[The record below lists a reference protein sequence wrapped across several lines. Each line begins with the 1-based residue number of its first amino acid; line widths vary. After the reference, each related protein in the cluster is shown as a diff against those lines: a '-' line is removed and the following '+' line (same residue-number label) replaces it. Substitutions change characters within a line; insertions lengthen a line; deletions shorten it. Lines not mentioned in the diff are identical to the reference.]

1 MNLQS
6 RLIDFP
12 DLENVDATFSK
23 LENFVIDFSIEILK
37 TKMIV
42 LLIKLIYFCT
52 IFMIMPHKLFLLLEI
67 KKLKKKL
74 QSPKMKSKN

>member
-37 TKMIV
+37 AKGAA
-42 LLIKLIYFCT
+42 
-52 IFMIMPHKLFLLLEI
+52 
-67 KKLKKKL
+67 
-74 QSPKMKSKN
+74 KND